1 MLTIY
6 HNPRCSK
13 SREALALVDG
23 SGQEVVIKEYLKTP
37 PSKKELA
44 QILTKLGKR
53 PQEIIRK
60 GESIFKEKYR
70 GKEFSDNE
78 WIQIMVNNPILIE
91 RPIVIKGEK
100 AVLGRPPS
108 NVASLLILKS

>member
-37 PSKKELA
+37 PSKKELV

-70 GKEFSDNE
+70 GKDFSDKE
-78 WIQIMVNNPILIE
+78 WIQIMVDNPILIE
-91 RPIVIKGEK
+91 RPIVIKGK
-100 AVLGRPPS
+100 NAVLGRPPS
-108 NVASLLILKS
+108 KIASLLILKS

>member
-13 SREALALVDG
+13 
-23 SGQEVVIKEYLKTP
+23 EVVIKEYLKTP
-37 PSKKELA
+37 PSKKELV

-53 PQEIIRK
+53 PQEVIRK

-70 GKEFSDNE
+70 GKE
-78 WIQIMVNNPILIE
+78 
-91 RPIVIKGEK
+91 RPIVIKGKK

-108 NVASLLILKS
+108 NIASLLILKS

>member
-37 PSKKELA
+37 PSKKELV
-44 QILTKLGKR
+44 QILTKLGNVPKR
-53 PQEIIRK
+53 LFEKVSPSLRK
-60 GESIFKEKYR
+60 STE
-70 GKEFSDNE
+70 GKTF
-78 WIQIMVNNPILIE
+78 QI
-91 RPIVIKGEK
+91 
-100 AVLGRPPS
+100 
-108 NVASLLILKS
+108 KSGSK

>member
-1 MLTIY
+1 M
-6 HNPRCSK
+6 
-13 SREALALVDG
+13 VDG

-37 PSKKELA
+37 PSKKELV

-53 PQEIIRK
+53 PQEVIRK

-70 GKEFSDNE
+70 VK
-78 WIQIMVNNPILIE
+78 E
-91 RPIVIKGEK
+91 RPIVIKGKK

-108 NVASLLILKS
+108 RLCSF